1 MGNSAIDKPI
11 NAVIIDD
18 ERLAIEGIKILL
30 KDYPNINVVGS
41 AGSIDEAVTILKK
54 RTPDIIFLD
63 IQLQGETGFE
73 LFEKTRINSKVIFV
87 TAYDDY
93 AINAFE
99 INALDYLLKPVS
111 KKRFKVTMDRVVEDT
126 HILHLKSQSP
136 KYDNVVILNTDNAV
150 RFVKLN
156 KIISINAE
164 GDYSRMRIL
173 GEKDELLL
181 RTLKAWEK
189 MLPQKHFV
197 RIHRSS
203 IININQ
209 IERVEKTTSNRLLVH
224 LVGMDTP
231 AIISQ
236 RYSAQLRKKVSLD

>member
-1 MGNSAIDKPI
+1 MGNSVIDKHI
-11 NAVIIDD
+11 KAVIIDD
-18 ERLAIEGIKILL
+18 ERLAIEGIEILL
-30 KDYPNINVVGS
+30 KDYPNIKVVGS
-41 AGSIDEAVTILKK
+41 AGSIDEAVTIIKK
-54 RTPDIIFLD
+54 RAPDIIFLD

-99 INALDYLLKPVS
+99 VNALDYLLKPVS
-111 KKRFKVTMDRVVEDT
+111 QKRFKVTMDRVVEDSQ
-126 HILHLKSQSP
+126 ILHQKSQSLQ
-136 KYDNVVILNTDNAV
+136 YDNVVILNTDNAV

-164 GDYSRMRIL
+164 GDYSRVWIL

-181 RTLKAWEK
+181 RTLKTWEE

-203 IININQ
+203 LININQ

-236 RYSAQLRKKVSLD
+236 RYSAQLRKKVSLY